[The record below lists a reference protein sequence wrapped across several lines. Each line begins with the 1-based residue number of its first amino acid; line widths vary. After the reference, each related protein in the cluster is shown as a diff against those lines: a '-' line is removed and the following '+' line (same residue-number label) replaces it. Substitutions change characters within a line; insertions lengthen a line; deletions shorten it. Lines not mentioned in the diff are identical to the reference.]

1 MGPRRPSGMIV
12 LWQDIPAE
20 SLQSLIEEFV
30 SRDGTDYGE
39 HEIPLSTRVDQVRQ
53 LLRRGKVVIWFDEA
67 TETVS
72 VFDVERIPAADDSA

>member
-1 MGPRRPSGMIV
+1 MIV

>member
-1 MGPRRPSGMIV
+1 MIV
-12 LWQDIPAE
+12 PWQDIPAE

>member
-1 MGPRRPSGMIV
+1 MIV
-12 LWQDIPAE
+12 PWQDVHAD
-20 SLQSLIEEFV
+20 SLQNLIEEFV

-39 HEIPLSTRVDQVRQ
+39 HEIPVSSRVEQVRQ

-72 VFDVERIPAADDSA
+72 VFETDKVPVAD

>member
-1 MGPRRPSGMIV
+1 VIV
-12 LWQDIPAE
+12 PWQDIAAD
-20 SLQSLIEEFV
+20 SLQNLIEEFV

-72 VFDVERIPAADDSA
+72 VFDVDKVPAAD

>member
-1 MGPRRPSGMIV
+1 MIV

-20 SLQSLIEEFV
+20 SLQNLIEEFV

-39 HEIPLSTRVDQVRQ
+39 HEIPLSSRVEQVRQ

-67 TETVS
+67 TETIS
-72 VFDVERIPAADDSA
+72 VFEADKIPVAD